1 MTDFR
6 KGKRDIGRKLHM
18 FLAASVFAV
27 VLSGCGEISGGDG
40 KKTDDSL
47 TETAAAVSQ
56 IMEETQEASSL
67 EAEETENTNA
77 GEMDGTDPADAYR
90 EILDMFYYKISG
102 GWDSTEDVS
111 YLFYFDY
118 TMPATLADAG
128 YAIMDLDGN
137 GVSELLVSTVEA
149 AKEGMIYDLYAIADG
164 GVVHAATGGERYCY
178 YLCEDNTI
186 YHWGSSGASN
196 SREISYTIDP
206 DTGLLSAKETVVFDE
221 SENKSSPWFYGT
233 GECYSR
239 ENGADFIR
247 MTNIT
252 EEEAKETVEG
262 YKKIIPIELT
272 TFDQY
277 LPQEPVPDEIRL
289 KQAFRTAAGSEPE
302 LYFVC
307 DDFDGNRSMEAFGMT
322 GTDDGIDLS
331 DVTIYYADS
340 DGMVSVMD
348 TFPVIYAYGG
358 IYPGMTMNLTMDAGN
373 AKFLKIGGSDGQ
385 ETWLYGVRNGEAYQ
399 PEVSG
404 KHADF
409 RKTEDGQF
417 IAQPH
422 EGGEG
427 YYAIRYTYDAGTGEF
442 VPADETR

>member
-1 MTDFR
+1 MQDFS
-6 KGKRDIGRKLHM
+6 KGKWSMKRKLHM
-18 FLAASVFAV
+18 FLAAGVFAA
-27 VLSGCGEISGGDG
+27 VLSGCGEISGGNG
-40 KKTDDSL
+40 KNVDDSL
-47 TETAAAVSQ
+47 TETAAAVPQ

-77 GEMDGTDPADAYR
+77 GEMDGTDPTDAYR

-137 GVSELLVSTVEA
+137 GVPELLVSTVEA

-272 TFDQY
+272 TFDKY

-289 KQAFRTAAGSEPE
+289 RQAFRTAAGSEPE

-307 DDFDGNRSMEAFGMT
+307 DDFDGNGSMEAFGMT

-331 DVTIYYADS
+331 DVTIYYTDS
-340 DGMVSVMD
+340 DGTVSVID
-348 TFPVIYAYGG
+348 TFPRIYAYGG
-358 IYPGMTMNLTMDAGN
+358 MYPGMTMNLTMDAGN
-373 AKFLKIGGSDGQ
+373 AKFLKIGGADGQ

-404 KHADF
+404 KHSDF
-409 RKTEDGQF
+409 SKTGDGQF

-422 EGGEG
+422 ENGEG

-442 VPADETR
+442 VSVDETR

>member
-6 KGKRDIGRKLHM
+6 KGKRDMERKMHM
-18 FLAASVFAV
+18 FLAAATFAAVF
-27 VLSGCGEISGGDG
+27 SGCGEISGGDG

-47 TETAAAVSQ
+47 TETAEAVPQ
-56 IMEETQEASSL
+56 IMEETQEAPASN
-67 EAEETENTNA
+67 AEETESTA
-77 GEMDGTDPADAYR
+77 TEEADSTDPADAYR

-118 TMPATLADAG
+118 TMPATPADAG
-128 YAIMDLDGN
+128 YTMMDLDGN
-137 GVSELLVSTVEA
+137 GVPELLISTVEA

-164 GVVHAATGGERYCY
+164 SVVHAATGGERYCY

-252 EEEAKETVEG
+252 EEEAKETVDG
-262 YKKIIPIELT
+262 YKKIIPIELM
-272 TFDQY
+272 TFDKY

-289 KQAFRTAAGSEPE
+289 RQAFRTAAGSEPE

-307 DDFDGNRSMEAFGMT
+307 DDFDGNGSMEAFGMT

-331 DVTIYYADS
+331 DVTIYYVGPGGAVS
-340 DGMVSVMD
+340 DID

-358 IYPGMTMNLTMDAGN
+358 ISPGMTMDLTMDAGN
-373 AKFLKIGGSDGQ
+373 AKFLKIGGADGQ

-404 KHADF
+404 KYADF

-427 YYAIRYTYDAGTGEF
+427 YYAIRYNYDSATGEF
-442 VPADETR
+442 VPVDETK

>member
-1 MTDFR
+1 MQDFS
-6 KGKRDIGRKLHM
+6 KGKWSMKRKLHM
-18 FLAASVFAV
+18 FLAAGVFAA
-27 VLSGCGEISGGDG
+27 VLSGCGEISGGNG
-40 KKTDDSL
+40 KNVDDSL
-47 TETAAAVSQ
+47 TETAAAVPQ

-77 GEMDGTDPADAYR
+77 GEMDGTDPTDAYR

-137 GVSELLVSTVEA
+137 GVPELLVSAVEA
-149 AKEGMIYDLYAIADG
+149 AKEGMIYDLYAIADD

-239 ENGADFIR
+239 ENGADFSR
-247 MTNIT
+247 MEKIT
-252 EEEAKETVEG
+252 EEDAKETVDS
-262 YKKIIPIELT
+262 YKKIIPIQLT

-277 LPQEPVPDEIRL
+277 LPQEPIPDEIRL
-289 KQAFRTAAGSEPE
+289 RQAFRAAAGSEPK

-307 DDFDGNRSMEAFGMT
+307 DDFDGNGSMEAFGIT

-331 DVTIYYADS
+331 DVTIYYVGPDGVVS
-340 DGMVSVMD
+340 DID

-358 IYPGMTMNLTMDAGN
+358 ISPGMTMNLTMDAGN
-373 AKFLKIGGSDGQ
+373 AKFLEIGGADGQ
-385 ETWLYGVRNGEAYQ
+385 ETWLYGVRNGEAYR
-399 PEVSG
+399 PEISG

-422 EGGEG
+422 EGGER
-427 YYAIRYTYDAGTGEF
+427 YYAIRYTYDAETGEF
-442 VPADETR
+442 VPADETK

>member
-6 KGKRDIGRKLHM
+6 KGKRDMERKLHM
-18 FLAASVFAV
+18 FLAAGVFAA

-47 TETAAAVSQ
+47 TETAAVVPQ
-56 IMEETQEASSL
+56 IMEETQEVSSL
-67 EAEETENTNA
+67 EESTDAEEA
-77 GEMDGTDPADAYR
+77 DGTDPADAYR

-118 TMPATLADAG
+118 TMPATPADAG
-128 YAIMDLDGN
+128 YAMMDLDGN
-137 GVSELLVSTVEA
+137 GVPELLVSTVEA

-164 GVVHAATGGERYCY
+164 SVAHAATGGERYCY
-178 YLCEDNTI
+178 YLCDDNTI

-196 SREISYTIDP
+196 SREISYVIDP

-221 SENKSSPWFYGT
+221 SENKNSPWFYGT

-239 ENGADFIR
+239 ENGADFSR
-247 MTNIT
+247 MENIT
-252 EEEAKETVEG
+252 EEEAEETVDS
-262 YKKIIPIELT
+262 YKKIIPIQLT

-277 LPQEPVPDEIRL
+277 LPQEPIPDEIRL
-289 KQAFRTAAGSEPE
+289 KQAFRTAAGSEQE

-307 DDFDGNRSMEAFGMT
+307 DDFDGNGSMEAFGIT

-340 DGMVSVMD
+340 DGTVSVMD

-358 IYPGMTMNLTMDAGN
+358 IYPSMTMNLTMDAGN
-373 AKFLKIGGSDGQ
+373 AKFLKIGGADGQ

-442 VPADETR
+442 VTGN